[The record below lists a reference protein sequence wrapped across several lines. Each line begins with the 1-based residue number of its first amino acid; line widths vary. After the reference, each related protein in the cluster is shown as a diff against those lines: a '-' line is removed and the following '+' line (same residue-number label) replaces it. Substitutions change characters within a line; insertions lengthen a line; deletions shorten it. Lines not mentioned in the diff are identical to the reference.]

1 MEELYEIYL
10 KKACSTSDIN
20 EAIENMQLA
29 LMYAKANVP
38 KHVFDFQKINGTMW
52 SEKNARAYL
61 MIKGQLGYLY
71 KVAGNYDD
79 AITTYEDILKLDTD
93 DNQDIK
99 DKLIPL
105 LVLKEKNEQAYRY
118 IKKYEDD
125 ESTPM
130 LYNKALYY
138 FVNQDKFNAKLFMRR
153 AIDKN
158 KYVCEY
164 FIGIKALNMPI
175 KNQFEPGSEDE
186 AKYYCNDAM
195 MAWIEDKKRILW
207 VVDEYFGYCEKH
219 DVKLDWSRE
228 FVKAVVEKALFGKDE
243 L

>member
-10 KKACSTSDIN
+10 KKACSTSDVN
-20 EAIENMQLA
+20 EAIENMKLA
-29 LMYAKANVP
+29 LMHAKSKVP
-38 KHVFDFQKINGTMW
+38 KHVFDFQKTNGTMW
-52 SEKNARAYL
+52 SDKNARAYL

-71 KVAGNYDD
+71 EVAGDYDN
-79 AITTYEDILKLDTD
+79 AISTYEKLLELDTN

-105 LVLKEKNEQAYRY
+105 LILRDKNDQAYRY
-118 IKKYEDD
+118 IKKYEEN
-125 ESTPM
+125 ESAPM

-138 FVNQDKFNAKLFMRR
+138 FVEKDKFEAKLFMRK

-158 KYVCEY
+158 KHVPEY
-164 FIGIKALNMPI
+164 LIGIKALKMPI

-195 MAWIEDKKRILW
+195 MAWIGDKKRILW
-207 VVDEYFGYCEKH
+207 VVDEYFGYCERH

-228 FVKAVVEKALFGKDE
+228 FVKEVVEKALFNK